1 MRGMGF
7 SANLKFEMNW
17 IGSAKLFSTNLDL
30 VDYATLT
37 GVDAMSI
44 LNPTRP
50 FREKLIAP
58 QRIPFINVISP
69 VEIGIIQKMQEVR
82 ITSR

>member
-1 MRGMGF
+1 MGF

-37 GVDAMSI
+37 GVDVMSI
-44 LNPTRP
+44 LNPPGP
-50 FREKLIAP
+50 FREKLIVHL
-58 QRIPFINVISP
+58 RIPFINVISP
-69 VEIGIIQKMQEVR
+69 LEIGIIQKMQEYLL
-82 ITSR
+82 TSH